1 MKKSE
6 LIRIIKEE
14 TDSTIKE
21 FLGMFGSNK
30 EEPQNLTKQMFVNQ
44 FNKKAKE
51 VKLFQFPGRDDMP
64 LEMQDFHVSDE
75 LINSIKQWKQLR
87 VSKQGKS
94 RSTIELS
101 SDIAGILATS
111 MAKNK
116 STNLE
121 SSLASITTIVA
132 SKVKSL
138 EKLPERLIVTG
149 DTAKVKFT
157 LAGRGIPSFRL
168 RKKQAL
174 IQTYKKQLE
183 KEQGGQWKFT
193 GTKDGFAVF
202 NKQQSVATTP

>member
-1 MKKSE
+1 MKRSE
-6 LIRIIKEE
+6 LIKIIKEE
-14 TDSTIKE
+14 SESALKE
-21 FLGMFGSNK
+21 FFGAFGSNK
-30 EEPQNLTKQMFVNQ
+30 KESQNLTKQVFVNQ

-51 VKLFQFPGRDDMP
+51 VKLFHFPGRDDMP

-75 LINSIKQWKQLR
+75 LIQSLKRFHELR

-94 RSTIELS
+94 GSIIELS
-101 SDIAGILATS
+101 NDIAGILATS
-111 MAKNK
+111 MSKNK
-116 STNLE
+116 LTNLE
-121 SSLASITTIVA
+121 PPLASITTAVA

-149 DTAKVKFT
+149 DTAKVKFSM
-157 LAGRGIPSFRL
+157 AGTGAQMNL

-193 GTKDGFAVF
+193 GTKGEFAIF